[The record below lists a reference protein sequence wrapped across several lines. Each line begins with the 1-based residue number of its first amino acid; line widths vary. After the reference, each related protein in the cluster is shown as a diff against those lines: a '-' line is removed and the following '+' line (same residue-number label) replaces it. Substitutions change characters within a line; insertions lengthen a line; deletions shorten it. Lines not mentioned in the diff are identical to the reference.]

1 MLIRRAQE
9 KDMEGINNLL
19 YQVLMVHHY
28 GRPDLFKP
36 GGKKYKDDE
45 ELKANNPFKVY
56 YFPTDGNP
64 YEMQYRKDGN
74 FSNEFGKGFYDEA
87 NNLLFEII

>member
-36 GGKKYKDDE
+36 GRVFDTCI
-45 ELKANNPFKVY
+45 LV
-56 YFPTDGNP
+56 T
-64 YEMQYRKDGN
+64 
-74 FSNEFGKGFYDEA
+74 
-87 NNLLFEII
+87 L

>member
-1 MLIRRAQE
+1 MYKNDE
-9 KDMEGINNLL
+9 
-19 YQVLMVHHY
+19 
-28 GRPDLFKP
+28 DLK
-36 GGKKYKDDE
+36 
-45 ELKANNPFKVY
+45 NQNPFKVY
-56 YFPTDGNP
+56 YFPTDGQP